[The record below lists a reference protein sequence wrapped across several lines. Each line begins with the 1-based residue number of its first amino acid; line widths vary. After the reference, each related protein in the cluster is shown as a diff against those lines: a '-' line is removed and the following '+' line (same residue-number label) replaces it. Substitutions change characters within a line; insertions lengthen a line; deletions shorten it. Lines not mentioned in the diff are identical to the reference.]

1 MRSAKTALCELLFA
15 STCLSLQY
23 LGILHHGME
32 GAIKFSFLFLQD
44 LKDYMRQA
52 GEVTFTQCHRD
63 RIGEGLVEL
72 VLIWISLLV
81 VVVVKFAVKEDLTS
95 NTVLVQKPC
104 GFFLQFCWQS
114 KWIIFFFSELWNLPR
129 LMTCKERWNAWMELS
144 YWESVCDWQRF
155 VFSQT
160 CNVILFSS
168 VENNV
173 NVPYLEIHPVQQ
185 ALVMCNKDIFS
196 HTTFLFASSSL
207 SPWNKY

>member
-114 KWIIFFFSELWNLPR
+114 KWIIFFR
-129 LMTCKERWNAWMELS
+129 
-144 YWESVCDWQRF
+144 V
-155 VFSQT
+155 
-160 CNVILFSS
+160 
-168 VENNV
+168 VE
-173 NVPYLEIHPVQQ
+173 
-185 ALVMCNKDIFS
+185 
-196 HTTFLFASSSL
+196 FASFNDMQRALKRLDGTELLGKRLRLTEVRVFPNLQCHIVFISWEQRECTL
-207 SPWNKY
+207 PWNTPCAAGSCYV